1 MADLTIMKES
11 TARLHC
17 TKVPTR
23 FASTVWS
30 ILLVSAMLIMASC
43 VTSPVKAPGV
53 APQALGR
60 LSYRL
65 DFSEAPLD
73 VNAEGLSIT
82 EGSLRLIPGTTSGV
96 YESPIFTVPG
106 FDWLVP
112 SLDARASGEARVA
125 LAIQVRV
132 DGAWSEWLSF
142 GVWGDEAK
150 SAAKQSNAQGRVDI
164 DTLLLYKA
172 ANGLRFRLELTAS
185 EDRGDLP
192 LVYSVTWVARDR
204 FAPPVAEPATYPE
217 TSIAMPP
224 RSQMVEDPA
233 IAGKICSPTSLSM
246 VLESLGSSMPTAE
259 VAWLAYD
266 AGAGIF
272 GNWSFNVA
280 RASALGHPAH
290 VDYLGSIGELA
301 AELTKGKPV
310 IASVKYER
318 GAIDGAAIESTSGHL
333 LVVRGLARRGEQWYV
348 LVNDPAAADVAGVPR
363 EYLASQ
369 FKNAWTGVVY
379 LFD

>member
-1 MADLTIMKES
+1 MKES

-112 SLDARASGEARVA
+112 SLDARASG
-125 LAIQVRV
+125 
-132 DGAWSEWLSF
+132 
-142 GVWGDEAK
+142 
-150 SAAKQSNAQGRVDI
+150 
-164 DTLLLYKA
+164 
-172 ANGLRFRLELTAS
+172 
-185 EDRGDLP
+185 
-192 LVYSVTWVARDR
+192 
-204 FAPPVAEPATYPE
+204 
-217 TSIAMPP
+217 
-224 RSQMVEDPA
+224 
-233 IAGKICSPTSLSM
+233 
-246 VLESLGSSMPTAE
+246 
-259 VAWLAYD
+259 
-266 AGAGIF
+266 
-272 GNWSFNVA
+272 
-280 RASALGHPAH
+280 
-290 VDYLGSIGELA
+290 
-301 AELTKGKPV
+301 
-310 IASVKYER
+310 
-318 GAIDGAAIESTSGHL
+318 
-333 LVVRGLARRGEQWYV
+333 
-348 LVNDPAAADVAGVPR
+348 
-363 EYLASQ
+363 
-369 FKNAWTGVVY
+369 
-379 LFD
+379 

>member
-1 MADLTIMKES
+1 MTDFTTMTEYTSPARRIEAPSRFS
-11 TARLHC
+11 T
-17 TKVPTR
+17 
-23 FASTVWS
+23 TVWS
-30 ILLVSAMLIMASC
+30 ILIVLAMLAITSC
-43 VTSPVKAPGV
+43 VSRPAIAPGIE
-53 APQALGR
+53 PQALGR

-65 DFSEAPLD
+65 DFSSTTLD
-73 VNAEGLSIT
+73 SSADGLSLT
-82 EGSLRLIPGTTSGV
+82 EGSLGLMPGSTSGV

-112 SLDARASGEARVA
+112 SLDARASGGSAVA

-132 DGAWSEWLSF
+132 DGVWSDWLSF

-150 SAAKQSNAQGRVDI
+150 SATKQSNAEGRVDI

-172 ANGLRFRLELTAS
+172 ANGLRFKIELKAS
-185 EDRGDLP
+185 EDSHDVP
-192 LVYSVTWVARDR
+192 LVHAITWVARDR
-204 FAPPVAEPATYPE
+204 FAPPVAEPENYPE
-217 TSIAMPP
+217 SSIALPA

-246 VLESLGSSMPTAE
+246 VLESLGSSMPTAD

-348 LVNDPAAADVAGVPR
+348 LVNDPAADDVAGVPR
-363 EYLASQ
+363 EYLARQ